1 MELILTT
8 LVGSVSIV
16 NAVILIFW
24 ALFAKRSPTKRY
36 VLSRILA
43 LIIGFALVALT
54 WYVLTHQVWPQWITG
69 TGSTPSPVTGPSKR
83 HESLADIFMILALSA
98 IFVFGT
104 GLLAGCATLRFITNA
119 KKESKTDTEDTN
131 DELAS
136 ELGIDTEYEPDSEDI
151 MMVAGAVAIVF
162 VFLSAFIMKGSTHT
176 TMFNGDA
183 PLHYRQVITTNTVSN
198 ERVLYEN
205 DKGITVEIAR
215 YRGEKLEWADI
226 TTITEFKKLPSM
238 YAKNYRVSKGY
249 DTLFIDGVSFTEIHS
264 VSGDIPKGLEDNA
277 TIKITK
283 VTLVSENV
291 SFRDGTNADIIRS
304 SGDIQRIHIEYE
316 VTNMDE
322 LQATDQNRQDLK
334 QLIKGDSDG
343 TINTSTQ
350 RGSRLVHHIIDDV
363 DMVGHRPNRHSHHP
377 ILSSSR

>member
-1 MELILTT
+1 MELILTMS
-8 LVGSVSIV
+8 VVSVSIV
-16 NAVILIFW
+16 NAVILICW
-24 ALFAKRSPTKRY
+24 ALAAKRIPTKRH

-43 LIIGFALVALT
+43 LIVGIALVALA

-69 TGSTPSPVTGPSKR
+69 TGGTPTTTSGPSYQP
-83 HESLADIFMILALSA
+83 EPPANAFIIIVLSA
-98 IFVFGT
+98 VFVFGA
-104 GLLAGCATLRFITNA
+104 GLFAGCATLSFITNA
-119 KKESKTDTEDTN
+119 KKSKTDTNEDTD

-136 ELGIDTEYEPDSEDI
+136 ELGINTEYEPDGEAI
-151 MMVAGAVAIVF
+151 ILVAGAAVIIF
-162 VFLSAFIMKGSTHT
+162 MILIGFTMKGSDNT
-176 TMFNGDA
+176 TMFSGNA

-205 DKGITVEIAR
+205 DKGITVEIAGF
-215 YRGEKLEWADI
+215 RGEKPEWADI

-249 DTLFIDGVSFTEIHS
+249 DTLFIDGVSFTETHS
-264 VSGDIPKGLEDNA
+264 VSGDIPNGLEDNA

-291 SFRDGTNADIIRS
+291 SFRDGTNTDIIRS

-322 LQATDQNRQDLK
+322 LQATDQNRHDLK
-334 QLIKGDSDG
+334 QLIKGE
-343 TINTSTQ
+343 
-350 RGSRLVHHIIDDV
+350 
-363 DMVGHRPNRHSHHP
+363 
-377 ILSSSR
+377 

>member
-8 LVGSVSIV
+8 LVVSVSIV

-24 ALFAKRSPTKRY
+24 ALAAKRIPTKRH

-43 LIIGFALVALT
+43 LIIGIALVALT
-54 WYVLTHQVWPQWITG
+54 WYVSTHQVWPQWITG
-69 TGSTPSPVTGPSKR
+69 TGGTPATTSGPSYQP
-83 HESLADIFMILALSA
+83 EPPADAVIIIALST
-98 IFVFGT
+98 IFVFVV
-104 GLLAGCATLRFITNA
+104 GLLTGCATLGFITNA
-119 KKESKTDTEDTN
+119 KKESTSDTDEDTD

-136 ELGIDTEYEPDSEDI
+136 ELGINTEYEPDGEYI
-151 MMVAGAVAIVF
+151 MMVAGAAVIIF
-162 VFLSAFIMKGSTHT
+162 MILIGFTMKGSDNT
-176 TMFNGDA
+176 TMFSGDA

-205 DKGITVEIAR
+205 DKGITVEIAGF
-215 YRGEKLEWADI
+215 RGEKPEWADI

-249 DTLFIDGVSFTEIHS
+249 DTLFIDGVSFTETHS

-291 SFRDGTNADIIRS
+291 SFRDGTNTGIIRS

-322 LQATDQNRQDLK
+322 LQATNQNRQDLK
-334 QLIKGDSDG
+334 QLIKGE
-343 TINTSTQ
+343 
-350 RGSRLVHHIIDDV
+350 
-363 DMVGHRPNRHSHHP
+363 
-377 ILSSSR
+377 

>member
-1 MELILTT
+1 MELILTM

-24 ALFAKRSPTKRY
+24 ALVAKRIPTKRH

-43 LIIGFALVALT
+43 LIIGIALVALT

-69 TGSTPSPVTGPSKR
+69 TGGTPTTTSGPSYQP
-83 HESLADIFMILALSA
+83 EPPADAFIIIALST
-98 IFVFGT
+98 IFVFVV
-104 GLLAGCATLRFITNA
+104 GLLTGCATLGFITNA
-119 KKESKTDTEDTN
+119 KKESTSDADEDTD

-136 ELGIDTEYEPDSEDI
+136 ELGINTEYEPDGEGI
-151 MMVAGAVAIVF
+151 MMVAGAAVIIF
-162 VFLSAFIMKGSTHT
+162 MILIGFTMKGSDNT
-176 TMFNGDA
+176 TMFSGYA

-205 DKGITVEIAR
+205 DKGITVEIAG

-249 DTLFIDGVSFTEIHS
+249 DTLFIDGVSFTETHS

-277 TIKITK
+277 TIRITK

-291 SFRDGTNADIIRS
+291 SFRDGTNTGIIRS

-322 LQATDQNRQDLK
+322 LQATNQNRQDLK
-334 QLIKGDSDG
+334 QLIKGE
-343 TINTSTQ
+343 
-350 RGSRLVHHIIDDV
+350 
-363 DMVGHRPNRHSHHP
+363 
-377 ILSSSR
+377 

>member
-8 LVGSVSIV
+8 LVVSVSIV
-16 NAVILIFW
+16 NAIILIFW
-24 ALFAKRSPTKRY
+24 ALFAKRIPTKKH

-54 WYVLTHQVWPQWITG
+54 WYVSTHQVWPQWITG
-69 TGSTPSPVTGPSKR
+69 TGSTPSLTSGPSER
-83 HESLADIFMILALSA
+83 HESLADIFVILMLSA
-98 IFVFGT
+98 VFVFGA
-104 GLLAGCATLRFITNA
+104 GLFAGCATLSFITNA
-119 KKESKTDTEDTN
+119 KKESNEVTKEDTD
-131 DELAS
+131 DESAS
-136 ELGIDTEYEPDSEDI
+136 GLGIGIEYEPGSEDI
-151 MMVAGAVAIVF
+151 MMVAGAATIIF
-162 VFLSAFIMKGSTHT
+162 VFLSAFIMKGSTNT
-176 TMFNGDA
+176 TMFSGNA

-205 DKGITVEIAR
+205 DKGITVEIAG

-238 YAKNYRVSKGY
+238 YANNYRVSKGY
-249 DTLFIDGVSFTEIHS
+249 DTLFIDGVSFTETHS

-291 SFRDGTNADIIRS
+291 SFRDGTNTNIIRS

-334 QLIKGDSDG
+334 QLIKGE
-343 TINTSTQ
+343 
-350 RGSRLVHHIIDDV
+350 
-363 DMVGHRPNRHSHHP
+363 
-377 ILSSSR
+377 

>member
-1 MELILTT
+1 MELILTM

-24 ALFAKRSPTKRY
+24 ALTAKRIPTKRH

-43 LIIGFALVALT
+43 LIIGIALIALS
-54 WYVLTHQVWPQWITG
+54 WYVLTHQVWPQWTTG
-69 TGSTPSPVTGPSKR
+69 TGGTPTTTSGPS
-83 HESLADIFMILALSA
+83 HQPETPADVFMIIALST
-98 IFVFGT
+98 IFVFGV
-104 GLLAGCATLRFITNA
+104 GLLAGCATLDFITNA
-119 KKESKTDTEDTN
+119 KKESTSNTKEDAD
-131 DELAS
+131 DELAA
-136 ELGIDTEYEPDSEDI
+136 ELGIGTGYEPDVEDI
-151 MMVAGAVAIVF
+151 SMIAGAAAIIF
-162 VFLSAFIMKGSTHT
+162 VIMIAFTMKGSTNT
-176 TMFNGDA
+176 TMFSGYA

-205 DKGITVEIAR
+205 DKGITVEIAG

-249 DTLFIDGVSFTEIHS
+249 DTLFIDGVSFTETHS
-264 VSGDIPKGLEDNA
+264 VSGDIPKGLEDDA

-291 SFRDGTNADIIRS
+291 SFRDGTNTDIIRS

-334 QLIKGDSDG
+334 QLIKGE
-343 TINTSTQ
+343 
-350 RGSRLVHHIIDDV
+350 
-363 DMVGHRPNRHSHHP
+363 
-377 ILSSSR
+377 

>member
-1 MELILTT
+1 MELILTM
-8 LVGSVSIV
+8 LVGSVNIV
-16 NAVILIFW
+16 NAVILICW
-24 ALFAKRSPTKRY
+24 ALAAKRIPTKRHA
-36 VLSRILA
+36 LSRILA
-43 LIIGFALVALT
+43 LIIGIALVALA

-69 TGSTPSPVTGPSKR
+69 TGGTPTTTSGPSYQP
-83 HESLADIFMILALSA
+83 EPPSDAFIIIALST
-98 IFVFGT
+98 IFVFAV
-104 GLLAGCATLRFITNA
+104 GLLTGCATLDFITNA
-119 KKESKTDTEDTN
+119 KKDSTSDTKEDAG
-131 DELAS
+131 DELAT
-136 ELGIDTEYEPDSEDI
+136 ELGMSVEYDPDIEDI
-151 MMVAGAVAIVF
+151 SMVAGVAVIIYVIL
-162 VFLSAFIMKGSTHT
+162 VAFTMKGSNNT
-176 TMFNGDA
+176 TMFSGNA

-205 DKGITVEIAR
+205 DKGITVEIAG

-249 DTLFIDGVSFTEIHS
+249 DTLFIDGVSFTETHS

-291 SFRDGTNADIIRS
+291 SFRDGTNTDIIRS

-334 QLIKGDSDG
+334 QLIKGE
-343 TINTSTQ
+343 
-350 RGSRLVHHIIDDV
+350 
-363 DMVGHRPNRHSHHP
+363 
-377 ILSSSR
+377 